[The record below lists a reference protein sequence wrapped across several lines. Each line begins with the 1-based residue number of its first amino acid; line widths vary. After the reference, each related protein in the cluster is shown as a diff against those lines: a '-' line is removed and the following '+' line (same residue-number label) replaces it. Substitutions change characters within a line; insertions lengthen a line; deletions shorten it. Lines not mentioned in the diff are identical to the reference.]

1 MASYDIAI
9 LAISQ
14 PIKSDFDGVKSKVD
28 IFHDKIENNPPPPT
42 IPPLSLFTSNTFG
55 VYSPILAHIF

>member
-1 MASYDIAI
+1 MPPAPLGWYSNHLINYLAASTFNRNAMASYDIAI

-28 IFHDKIENNPPPPT
+28 QV
-42 IPPLSLFTSNTFG
+42 S
-55 VYSPILAHIF
+55 